1 MMNTNDI
8 IEEILKQIKQPLW
21 ENWHIKQ
28 KIGSGA
34 FSAVYKVEAQRS
46 ANRTMVSALKI
57 EPITADGTHF
67 FDEERKRK
75 YIENKKRSAETEA
88 EIMYSLRRCPYI
100 VSYEEEDT
108 KELYINGVF
117 EGYYYLIRMEYLTAI
132 ATLIQTKQFDFSEK
146 NIIELATNIGKGIQ
160 AAHRLG
166 IIHRDIK
173 LDNFFVDD
181 WGTYKLGDFNI
192 SKKTGAARTFAGTPG
207 YLAPEIYRA
216 KSNIDEVYT
225 SQADIYSFGI
235 CLYQLANELLFPF
248 EDEMNLED
256 AIDKRMSGV
265 ELPPPKKVSPE
276 FGDIILKACEFS
288 TEKRYK
294 TVDDMLDD
302 IADIPVKRA
311 TAKAAKPEPAKN
323 KAAAEPKGGNSSAAN
338 VDKGF
343 EVNFQLQNEIENL
356 SPETMPAILNEDI
369 RRNEEVESM
378 QYDLKS
384 NGEFVEFG
392 SYHVAVNNPKM
403 PLRWR
408 ILAIEEDKALI
419 ITFMGIDVRNFN
431 DTKGVSN
438 WEKSS
443 MRKWLNTEFYN
454 EAFTESEKHLIVES
468 ELMNYK
474 NVTYR
479 TDNGGKTKD
488 NVFLLSIEEVERY
501 FPTSNE
507 RIVKPTA
514 YARNKGVFIAPNGN
528 VWWWLRS
535 SGNTEE
541 YAADVDYGGD
551 VDKYGSER
559 FYGVNCV
566 RPAVWISLA
575 FLNENRRKSFKES
588 FKQSHNSSFNS
599 QNNSAANQL
608 PGTIKFGR
616 YFYNDGYSK
625 EPLEWQVLKTE
636 NDRALIITANG
647 IDCMPYNDNP
657 TFTTWENSQMRKWL
671 NNDFISAAFNEKEQ
685 NFFSAA
691 TFNNKEKEFI
701 KEVTF
706 NNPDNP
712 FFNTKGGRTSTDK
725 VFLLSISEVTE
736 YLKSNEDRMIKATPF
751 AKSKGLFVAENGCS
765 WWWLRSPGNVQNYAA
780 DVDYGGDVDFYGSS
794 AIVGMNAV
802 RPAMWVDIEV
812 LRKIDFVQKHTVI

>member
-1 MMNTNDI
+1 M
-8 IEEILKQIKQPLW
+8 
-21 ENWHIKQ
+21 
-28 KIGSGA
+28 
-34 FSAVYKVEAQRS
+34 
-46 ANRTMVSALKI
+46 
-57 EPITADGTHF
+57 
-67 FDEERKRK
+67 
-75 YIENKKRSAETEA
+75 
-88 EIMYSLRRCPYI
+88 
-100 VSYEEEDT
+100 
-108 KELYINGVF
+108 
-117 EGYYYLIRMEYLTAI
+117 
-132 ATLIQTKQFDFSEK
+132 
-146 NIIELATNIGKGIQ
+146 
-160 AAHRLG
+160 
-166 IIHRDIK
+166 
-173 LDNFFVDD
+173 
-181 WGTYKLGDFNI
+181 
-192 SKKTGAARTFAGTPG
+192 
-207 YLAPEIYRA
+207 
-216 KSNIDEVYT
+216 
-225 SQADIYSFGI
+225 
-235 CLYQLANELLFPF
+235 YQLANELLFPF
-248 EDEMNLED
+248 EEEMNLED

-276 FGDIILKACEFS
+276 FSEVILKACEFS

-294 TVDDMLDD
+294 TVDEMLDD

-311 TAKAAKPEPAKN
+311 VAKAAKTEPAKN
-323 KAAAEPKGGNSSAAN
+323 KSVSEPNNDNLGADNLNQCLEAN
-338 VDKGF
+338 V
-343 EVNFQLQNEIENL
+343 QLQNEFENI
-356 SPETMPAILNEDI
+356 SAETMPAILNEDI
-369 RRNEEVESM
+369 RRNKEVESM

-419 ITFMGIDVRNFN
+419 ITFMGIDVRNFS
-431 DTKGVSN
+431 DTKGNSN

-474 NVTYR
+474 NLTYR

-588 FKQSHNSSFNS
+588 FKQSHDNSFNS
-599 QNNSAANQL
+599 QNNSAINQL
-608 PGTIKFGR
+608 PRKITFGN

-625 EPLEWQVLKTE
+625 YPIEWQVVKAE
-636 NDRALIITANG
+636 NDRALIITTNG
-647 IDCMPYNDNP
+647 IDCMPYNNNP

-671 NNDFISAAFNEKEQ
+671 NNDFISAAFND
-685 NFFSAA
+685 
-691 TFNNKEKEFI
+691 KEKNLI

-712 FFNTKGGRTSTDK
+712 FFNTKGGRLSTDK
-725 VFLLSISEVTE
+725 VFLLNISEVAE
-736 YLKSNEDRMIKATPF
+736 YLKSNEDKMIEATPF

-765 WWWLRSPGNVQNYAA
+765 WWWLRSPGNVQNYVA

-802 RPAMWVDIEV
+802 RPAMWVDI
-812 LRKIDFVQKHTVI
+812 KIIRNS